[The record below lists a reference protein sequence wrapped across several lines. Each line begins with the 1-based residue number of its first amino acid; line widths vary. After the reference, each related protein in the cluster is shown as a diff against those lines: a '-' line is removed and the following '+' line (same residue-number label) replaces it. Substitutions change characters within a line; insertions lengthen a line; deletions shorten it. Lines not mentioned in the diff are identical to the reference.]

1 MGDDP
6 YLAGIDRREMFA
18 LGYEEIENRAAKM
31 GLPVY
36 QYQRIAAQRAIRLT
50 TELNFRYHRPEE
62 VTRLFS
68 ELIGKSVGEGFC
80 LFPPFYTDYGQ
91 NITIGKN
98 VFLNTSCHFQDQG
111 GITIGDGTLIGH
123 NVVLA
128 TLNHDVDPERRQHT
142 YPAPIVIGKNVW
154 IGANATVTPGV
165 TIGDGAIVAAGAVV
179 TKDVPPMT
187 VVGGVPAKIIKM
199 LPSGKEANE

>member
-1 MGDDP
+1 MRGAP
-6 YLAGIDRREMFA
+6 YLVGTEREVFT
-18 LGYEEIENRAAKM
+18 LGYEEIEKRAAEM

-36 QYQRIAAQRAIRLT
+36 QYQRVAAQRAMRHT
-50 TELNFRYHRPEE
+50 TELNFQYHEPEE

-68 ELIGKSVGEGFC
+68 KLIGKPVGEGFC

-128 TLNHDVDPERRQHT
+128 TLNHDEAPERRQHT

-187 VVGGVPAKIIKM
+187 VVGGVPAKIIKTI
-199 LPSGKEANE
+199 PSREEANE

>member
-1 MGDDP
+1 M
-6 YLAGIDRREMFA
+6 
-18 LGYEEIENRAAKM
+18 GYEEIEKRAAEM

-50 TELNFRYHRPEE
+50 TELNFQYHEPEE
-62 VTRLFS
+62 VARLFS
-68 ELIGKSVGEGFC
+68 ELIGKPVGEGFC

-128 TLNHDVDPERRQHT
+128 TLNHDEAPERRQHT

-154 IGANATVTPGV
+154 IGADATVTPGV

-187 VVGGVPAKIIKM
+187 VVDGVPAKIIKTI
-199 LPSGKEANE
+199 PSRKEANE